1 MLCPQGAL
9 PRHQVPQ
16 LRTVISQGLLLNY
29 FSTETLRLVSSG
41 RGRETRSREVVI
53 EMQMTEP
60 VAHPINS
67 VANRK
72 WRWGHKR
79 KAGLQPPSGLPGSAL
94 ATLHNPQA
102 TGRQVPAWLPEGG
115 APPRELS
122 PCLPPSAVL
131 PPQTPSQV
139 WPRRWGKAQEPG
151 KQPSAQIP
159 RGWVRGP
166 GGPHGGGEAGT
177 APKGALSLSP
187 VTCIRPQQAC
197 LLSSLQS
204 PTLCACP
211 TDPAPTCSSPL
222 SPGSRGPSQAPDQPS
237 RPLPGSR
244 SPLPSLPVQSGTP
257 GHCLQ
262 PCPL

>member
-29 FSTETLRLVSSG
+29 SSTETLRLVSSG

-72 WRWGHKR
+72 WKWGHKR
-79 KAGLQPPSGLPGSAL
+79 KAGLQPPSGLPDSAL

-115 APPRELS
+115 ALPESSAHACPPQRCPPPRLRARS
-122 PCLPPSAVL
+122 
-131 PPQTPSQV
+131 
-139 WPRRWGKAQEPG
+139 
-151 KQPSAQIP
+151 
-159 RGWVRGP
+159 GP
-166 GGPHGGGEAGT
+166 GAG
-177 APKGALSLSP
+177 AKLRSP
-187 VTCIRPQQAC
+187 G
-197 LLSSLQS
+197 
-204 PTLCACP
+204 
-211 TDPAPTCSSPL
+211 SSPL
-222 SPGSRGPSQAPDQPS
+222 LRSPGGGSGARGATRRRGGRHSPEGGPLPVSCDLHQTPTGLSAQFSPEPHAVCLPHRPSPHLLQPLVPRLP
-237 RPLPGSR
+237 RPLPG
-244 SPLPSLPVQSGTP
+244 P
-257 GHCLQ
+257 
-262 PCPL
+262 